1 MSSLL
6 DRRQIIL
13 ALVDEAAR
21 AYPTAGVGELA
32 VEPSTLRDFFLR
44 LLERGP
50 KVPGLDADELAQT
63 AVDEVLGY
71 GPIQLLMSDPGVTDI
86 LINGWNAIVYEK
98 GGQLTPFDGAFF
110 GPEHLVAFVHRHV
123 ARAERAINRANPWV
137 DVELPDGSRMHA
149 VTSPVAMGGPFV
161 SIRRFPPRP
170 YSLADLER
178 MGGVNAEQR
187 QWLEAAVDQ
196 RLNVIV
202 AGAPGVGKTTLLGA
216 MLSRVPANQRIVLVE
231 DVSELKV
238 NHPHCIKLQT
248 RRIDHGDG
256 EQANIRKL
264 VRETLRMRPDR
275 LVVGEV
281 RGEEVFDMIAAM
293 SIGLAGSLSTLH
305 AGSVTGAIHRLETL
319 YASATAGQSGINP
332 GQALR
337 DAVDAIVFLHRDSS
351 GRRLVSEI
359 HRLERA

>member
-1 MSSLL
+1 MTSVP
-6 DRRQIIL
+6 DRRQIVS

-21 AYPTAGVGELA
+21 AYPTSRVGELA
-32 VEPSTLRDFFLR
+32 VEPETLRTFFLG
-44 LLERGP
+44 LLARRPRDLE
-50 KVPGLDADELAQT
+50 DSDEELAQ
-63 AVDEVLGY
+63 AGLDEVLGF
-71 GPIQLLMSDPGVTDI
+71 GPIQDLMTDPAVTDI
-86 LINGWNAIVYEK
+86 LINGWDSIAFEK
-98 GGQLTPFDGAFF
+98 DGRLSDFQGQFF
-110 GPEHLVAFVHRHV
+110 SQEHLVAFVHRHV
-123 ARAERAINRANPWV
+123 ARAERTVNRANPWV

-149 VTSPVAMGGPFV
+149 VIEPVAMGGPFV
-161 SIRRFPPRP
+161 SIRRFPERP

-178 MGGVNAEQR
+178 KGGVTAEQR
-187 QWLEAAVDQ
+187 LWLEAAVDK
-196 RLNVIV
+196 RLNIIV

-216 MLSRVPANQRIVLVE
+216 MLSQVPADQRIILVE

-238 NHPHCIKLQT
+238 NHPHCVKLQT
-248 RRIDHGDG
+248 RRIAHGDG

-305 AGSVTGAIHRLETL
+305 AGSVTGALHRLESL
-319 YASATAGQSGINP
+319 YASATSGQSGVNP

-337 DAVDAIVFLHRDSS
+337 DAIDAIVFMRRDSF
-351 GRRLVSEI
+351 GRRLVAEI
-359 HRLERA
+359 HELEAG